1 MANLETLELTI
12 NGNAQG
18 ARQGVESLIRSLSAL
33 SDAIAKPVNGL
44 MKLNAE
50 LAKLKTY
57 GRMKLPDV
65 GKASGATAVKAG
77 AVKQAVKGGAVL
89 PEFRSIYKKGGF
101 ASWMYGP
108 RPPVSVTNNLGTGGM
123 IPDEQMRKLRP
134 EWYVQPGSQQW
145 KDNIT
150 ARNEALKPKVSE
162 GTSGSVQSVKES
174 TSAINENVQAVK
186 AQKDAINGVADA
198 NKVAATETKNATTAI
213 QDQATQ
219 AQDGAGKAHK
229 FGESVSAAFSKI
241 GRIAS
246 TMVTRMAL
254 KALIKNFTE
263 AWKAAYNFS
272 KKIGGD
278 FAANID
284 KVRGALGS
292 MATNIIKAFSPL
304 MSIIAP
310 IFTVMATGIEYLTK
324 ALNGLLSL
332 LGISGDLLG
341 ASTEQIAATGSAS
354 QKAAKDVLAGFD
366 ELNVID
372 SSSSGGGGSGGGSTF
387 TAKFQEEIDSI
398 KMIVAESMLAVGLI
412 LAFSGHVGVG
422 LAMAAVGAATIVGTI
437 VEKWGTLSDKVK
449 GEITTIMAIAGG
461 AMLAIG
467 AIIAFACPAK
477 AGLGIALMA
486 AGVANVV
493 AAASLSWNLDETIRK
508 KVGIITGILGG
519 ALLAVGA
526 ILALSGA
533 NIPLGIGMM
542 VAGGISLAS
551 AVALNWD
558 SVKNAIINTFNAISK
573 GISEAWE
580 KVKKAIAGAW
590 DQYMSWTGIKWSDIS
605 SAWNQIKDGLKEK
618 WEIIKNGVYQAW
630 GVVKNWI
637 DSKWQD
643 YGGWEGI
650 KSRIVGVWNNIKTAV
665 SNAWLYVSYWLS
677 QTWGSFQQKW
687 ENIKSGLSNVWN
699 SVKDTVVGAWTYVV
713 QWINTTWG
721 KFSTA
726 WNDIKDKI
734 SGIWNS
740 IGLAVTSA
748 YNSVAEWWD
757 TTKNGMVEWIKDA
770 WKGVASWFQNNVTGK
785 ISQLWE
791 GLKETAKSVVNFFIR
806 GLNSIGTVK
815 IPKIQ
820 FYVAD
825 IIKNALGL
833 PSNYVDLY
841 GGKTITLWNI
851 PTLAEGA
858 YDIPSGQ
865 MFIANEAGA
874 EMVGSMDGHTAVA
887 NQQQIV
893 EGIRKGV
900 ADGQAE
906 QNNLLRRQNEIL
918 LNILQKEGTVR
929 LGASSALG
937 RTVKQSL
944 DMYSMTTGV

>member
-12 NGNAQG
+12 SGNAQG

-33 SDAIAKPVNGL
+33 ADAVAKPVSGL
-44 MKLNAE
+44 MKLNSE

-57 GRMKLPDV
+57 GRMKLPDI
-65 GKASGATAVKAG
+65 GKTSGATAVKAG

-89 PEFRSIYKKGGF
+89 PEFKNLYKNDRF

-123 IPDEQMRKLRP
+123 IPDEQMRKLHP

-145 KDNIT
+145 KDNIV
-150 ARNEALKPKVSE
+150 ARNEALKPKVSTD
-162 GTSGSVQSVKES
+162 TSGSIQSVKDN
-174 TSAINENVQAVK
+174 TAAVNENAKAVN
-186 AQKDAINGVADA
+186 AQKNAINGVADA
-198 NKVAATETKNATTAI
+198 NKAAATETKNATTAI
-213 QDQATQ
+213 QEQATQ

-229 FGESVSAAFSKI
+229 FGESVSAAFSRI

-254 KALIKNFTE
+254 KTLIKNFTE
-263 AWKAAYNFS
+263 AWKAAYEFS

-284 KVRGALGS
+284 KVRGSLGS

-310 IFTVMATGIEYLTK
+310 IFSVMASGIEYLTK

-332 LGISGDLLG
+332 LGVSTDLLG
-341 ASTEQIAATGSAS
+341 ASTEKIAATGSAS

-372 SSSSGGGGSGGGSTF
+372 SSSSGSGAGGGGSTF
-387 TAKFQEEIDSI
+387 SAKFQEEIDSI
-398 KMIVAESMLAVGLI
+398 KIIVAESMLAVGLI

-422 LAMAAVGAATIVGTI
+422 LAMAAIGAATIVGT
-437 VEKWGTLSDKVK
+437 VAEKWGTLSEKVK

-493 AAASLSWNLDETIRK
+493 AAASLSWNLDETIKK

-542 VAGGISLAS
+542 AAGGISLAS

-558 SVKNAIINTFNAISK
+558 SVKQTIINTFNAISK
-573 GISEAWE
+573 GISDAWE

-605 SAWNQIKDGLKEK
+605 SAWNQIKEGLKEK

-630 GVVKNWI
+630 GIVTNWI
-637 DSKWQD
+637 NSKWQD

-687 ENIKSGLSNVWN
+687 ENIKSGLTNVWN

-713 QWINTTWG
+713 QWLNTTWS

-726 WNDIKDKI
+726 WNDIKEKI
-734 SGIWNS
+734 SGVWNS
-740 IGLAVTSA
+740 IGLAVTGA

-757 TTKNGMVEWIKDA
+757 TTKNGMVEWIKGA
-770 WKGVASWFQNNVTGK
+770 WNGIATWFQNNVTGP
-785 ISQLWE
+785 ISDLWN
-791 GLKETAKSVVNFFIR
+791 GLKTIVRNVVNFFVD
-806 GLNSIGTVK
+806 GLNSIGTIK
-815 IPKIQ
+815 IPKIELD
-820 FYVAD
+820 FG
-825 IIKNALGL
+825 ALG
-833 PSNYVDLY
+833 
-841 GGKTITLWNI
+841 KATITQERVIKLWSI
-851 PTLAEGA
+851 PRLAEGA
-858 YDIPSGQ
+858 FDIPEGQ
-865 MFIANEAGA
+865 LFIANEAGA

-918 LNILQKEGTVR
+918 LNILQKEGIVR

>member
-33 SDAIAKPVNGL
+33 SDAIAKPVSGL

-77 AVKQAVKGGAVL
+77 VSKVSKTIGGIYDPATNNNRGVINQDFSNAKPEAQWRKEYEANLAAYRQKQA
-89 PEFRSIYKKGGF
+89 ETR
-101 ASWMYGP
+101 
-108 RPPVSVTNNLGTGGM
+108 
-123 IPDEQMRKLRP
+123 
-134 EWYVQPGSQQW
+134 
-145 KDNIT
+145 
-150 ARNEALKPKVSE
+150 ARNALYRERQQQKQQSSYMSKDKVMGLINESKPNLTMMKLQDMISSFMQKATSGKMSGQQLANQALKIKNLTDQYQRMTASADEAEKAGKSFGERVSE
-162 GTSGSVQSVKES
+162 
-174 TSAINENVQAVK
+174 
-186 AQKDAINGVADA
+186 
-198 NKVAATETKNATTAI
+198 
-213 QDQATQ
+213 
-219 AQDGAGKAHK
+219 
-229 FGESVSAAFSKI
+229 AFSKI

-246 TMVTRMAL
+246 TMITRMAL

-292 MATNIIKAFSPL
+292 MATNIIKAFSPM

-310 IFTVMATGIEYLTK
+310 IFSVMATGIEYLTK

-332 LGISGDLLG
+332 LGIAGDLLG
-341 ASTEQIAATGSAS
+341 ASTEKVAAAGDAS
-354 QKAAKDVLAGFD
+354 KKAAKDVLAGFD

-372 SSSSGGGGSGGGSTF
+372 SSSSGSGGSGSGGSTF
-387 TAKFQEEIDSI
+387 TAKFKEEIDSI
-398 KMIVAESMLAVGLI
+398 KIIVAESMLAVGLV

-437 VEKWGTLSDKVK
+437 VEKWGTLSKKVK

-467 AIIAFACPAK
+467 AIIAFASPAK

-493 AAASLSWNLDETIRK
+493 AATSLSWNLDETIRK

-526 ILALSGA
+526 ILAFSGA

-542 VAGGISLAS
+542 VAGGVSLAS
-551 AVALNWD
+551 AVSLNWD
-558 SVKNAIINTFNAISK
+558 SLKNAVIKAFDAIK
-573 GISEAWE
+573 EGITEAWGKIKE
-580 KVKKAIAGAW
+580 AIKGAW
-590 DQYMSWTGIKWSDIS
+590 DQYMDWTGIKWSDIS
-605 SAWNQIKDGLKEK
+605 GAWNTIKNGLKEK
-618 WEIIKNGVYQAW
+618 WEDIKSAVYNAW
-630 GVVKNWI
+630 GVVRNWI
-637 DSKWQD
+637 ESKWQQ
-643 YGGWEGI
+643 YGGWNGI
-650 KSRIVGVWNNIKTAV
+650 KERLEDVWKRIKTAV
-665 SNAWLYVSYWLS
+665 SNAWLYVQYWIS
-677 QTWGSFQQKW
+677 QTWASFKQKW
-687 ENIKSGLSNVWN
+687 ENIKSGLMGVWD
-699 SVKDTVVGAWTYVV
+699 SVKKTVVGAWTAVV
-713 QWINTTWG
+713 QWINTTWSN
-721 KFSTA
+721 FSNA
-726 WNDIKDKI
+726 WNDIKEKI
-734 SGIWNS
+734 SGVWNS
-740 IGLAVTSA
+740 IERAVNDA
-748 YNSVAEWWD
+748 FNSVADWWND
-757 TTKNGMVEWIKDA
+757 NKMVKWIEDA
-770 WKGVASWFQNNVTGK
+770 WSGISTWFQKNVTGP
-785 ISQLWE
+785 IGQLWN
-791 GLKETAKSVVNFFIR
+791 GLKETAKGVVNFFIK
-806 GLNSIGTVK
+806 GLNSIGKVT

-825 IIKNALGL
+825 IIKDALGL
-833 PSNYVDLY
+833 KSNYVDLY
-841 GGKTITLWNI
+841 SGKTITLWNI
-851 PTLAEGA
+851 PELKAEGD
-858 YDIPSGQ
+858 YNIPKGQ
-865 MFIANEAGA
+865 LFIANEAGA

-906 QNNLLRRQNEIL
+906 QNALLRRQNEL
-918 LNILQKEGTVR
+918 LMGILQKDSTVR

-937 RTVKQSL
+937 RIAKQSL
-944 DMYSMTTGV
+944 DMYSRATGV